1 MTDKKIIGI
10 IPSRYASSRFPG
22 KPLADIFGKPM
33 VWWVYQQLKKV
44 KYFSEIYVATDDNRI
59 KDVCEKHG
67 LNVVMTR
74 NDHPEHISRI
84 HEVSDKIKAD
94 FYVCVNGDEP
104 LIDPVSISTIIE
116 KTLEKEKPY
125 FTSALRILTDPA
137 EVVDFTNIKI
147 VTDDTSRCIYMSRTP
162 IPYPKGSLF
171 FKYKKCVGIECC
183 TKEALD
189 FFTSQPMGKIE
200 KIEDIDQIRF
210 LEHNKDIYYEEIA
223 SESIAVDTPKDL
235 EKVISII
242 QQNIDNNLY
251 DETFLRNLKL

>member
-1 MTDKKIIGI
+1 MSDKKIIGI
-10 IPSRYASSRFPG
+10 IPSRYASTRFPG
-22 KPLADIFGKPM
+22 KPLANILGKPM

-44 KYFSEIYVATDDNRI
+44 KYIDEIFVATDDIRI
-59 KDVCEKHG
+59 KEVCEN
-67 LNVVMTR
+67 LEMNFVMTKD
-74 NDHPEHISRI
+74 NHSEHISRI
-84 HEVSDKIKAD
+84 HEVSDKIDAD

-104 LIDPVSISTIIE
+104 LIDPNSISTIIE

-171 FKYKKCVGIECC
+171 FKYKKCVGIECF

-210 LEHNKDIYYEEIA
+210 LEHNKDIYYEEIS

-235 EKVISII
+235 EKVINII
-242 QQNIDNNLY
+242 ENNIKNNLY
-251 DETFLRNLKL
+251 DMEFIKELKL